1 MNGKID
7 AQIAET
13 PSGRLL
19 GEKVRGVTVFRG
31 VRYALPPVG
40 TRRFRAPVPAP
51 SWHGTREALEFA
63 PVPHQL
69 RISKGLLI
77 PESAIQLNAR
87 EDEDCLHLNVYT
99 PGLTG
104 RRPVLM
110 YVHGGNFVEGAGS
123 QSWTEPAAL
132 ARRGDVVVV
141 TVNYRLGPL
150 GWLFLEDVGA
160 HEAPSADSN
169 LGLLDQIAALR
180 WIADNIASFGGDPD
194 NVTLFGYS
202 AGAWSISALLAC
214 HRDVRLFHKA
224 IVMSGGV
231 RCHSRIEA
239 TELTAQILGELG
251 LRPGSAEIAKLWDLP
266 AEAFSEALERV
277 WDRNGHPFPPIRPVA
292 GAGPIPTDPLAAIRG
307 GAAAHVPL
315 VVGSTLEEFKLVA
328 TVDPDAARLDP
339 AGLLARF
346 AGELEEQDARR
357 IIDAYRE
364 GRQVR
369 GEPSTSTD
377 LYWAIRSDHVFSVPG
392 IRVAEAQLGAG
403 SPVYMYQVCWAGG
416 DPRLG
421 ACHAV
426 DLALIFGTLE
436 LEGMHV
442 LSGAGPQAQ
451 RLSHRIQDA
460 WAAFAR
466 TGNPAHAGL
475 PAWPEYDLRHRGT
488 MILDQSCRVVEGP
501 SAQERASWSGIL

>member
-1 MNGKID
+1 MTRKID
-7 AQIAET
+7 AQVAET

-19 GEKVRGVTVFRG
+19 GENVRGLTIFRG

-40 TRRFRAPVPAP
+40 ARRFRAPVRPP
-51 SWHGTREALEFA
+51 SWHGIREALEFA

-77 PESAIQLNAR
+77 PESAIELNAR

-110 YVHGGNFVEGAGS
+110 YIHGGNFVEGAGS
-123 QSWTEPAAL
+123 QAWTEPAAL
-132 ARRGDVVVV
+132 ARCGDVVVV

-160 HEAPSADSN
+160 QEAGLADSN

-180 WIADNIASFGGDPD
+180 WIGDNIASFGGDPD

-214 HRDVRLFHKA
+214 HREMCLFHKA

-231 RCHSRIEA
+231 RCHSRREA
-239 TELTAQILGELG
+239 TSLSTQILGELG
-251 LRPGSAEIAKLWDLP
+251 LGSGPVEIARLWDLP

-277 WDRNGHPFPPIRPVA
+277 WDRSGHPFPPIRPVA
-292 GAGPIPTDPLAAIRG
+292 GAGPIPADPLAAIRA
-307 GAAAHVPL
+307 GAAAEVPL
-315 VVGSTLEEFKLVA
+315 IVGGTLEEFKLVA
-328 TVDPDAARLDP
+328 TVDPDAARLDA
-339 AGLLARF
+339 AGLVARLAEDLG
-346 AGELEEQDARR
+346 AQGARR
-357 IIDAYRE
+357 IIDAYRD
-364 GRQVR
+364 GRQAR
-369 GEPSTSTD
+369 GEPITPTD

-392 IRVAEAQLGAG
+392 IRVAEAQVEAG
-403 SPVYMYQVCWAGG
+403 SPVYMYQVRWAGG

-451 RLSHRIQDA
+451 MLAHRIQDA
-460 WAAFAR
+460 WAAFAW

-475 PAWPEYDLRHRGT
+475 PPWPRYDVQHRAT
-488 MILDQSCRVVEGP
+488 MILDHSCGVLEGP
-501 SAQERASWSGIL
+501 SAQERASWTGML

>member
-1 MNGKID
+1 MN
-7 AQIAET
+7 AQIDTQVAET
-13 PSGRLL
+13 PSGLLL
-19 GEKVRGVTVFRG
+19 GEKVRDVIVFRG

-40 TRRFRAPVPAP
+40 ERRFRAPVPPP
-51 SWHGTREALEFA
+51 SWQGIREALEFG
-63 PVPHQL
+63 PVSHQL

-77 PESAIQLNAR
+77 PESAIELNAR

-110 YVHGGNFVEGAGS
+110 YIHGGNFVEGAGS
-123 QSWTEPAAL
+123 QAWTEPAAL

-150 GWLFLEDVGA
+150 GWLFLEEVGA
-160 HEAPSADSN
+160 REAGPAESN
-169 LGLLDQIAALR
+169 LGLLDQIAALK
-180 WIADNIASFGGDPD
+180 WIADHIAAFGGDPE

-214 HRDVRLFHKA
+214 HRSVPLFHKA

-231 RCHSRIEA
+231 RCHSRGEA
-239 TELTAQILGELG
+239 TALTRQILGELG
-251 LRPGSAEIAKLWDLP
+251 VRPGSAEMTKLWDLP
-266 AEAFSEALERV
+266 AEAFSAALERV
-277 WDRNGHPFPPIRPVA
+277 WNRNGHPFPPIRPVA
-292 GAGPIPTDPLAAIRG
+292 GAGPVPADPLAAIGG
-307 GAAAHVPL
+307 GAAAGVPL
-315 VVGSTLEEFKLVA
+315 IVGSTLEEFRLVA
-328 TVDPDAARLDP
+328 TVDPDAARLD
-339 AGLLARF
+339 AEGLAARLVEDLG
-346 AGELEEQDARR
+346 AQGARR

-364 GRQVR
+364 GRQAR
-369 GEPSTSTD
+369 GEPSTPTD

-392 IRVAEAQLGAG
+392 VRVAEAQVGAG
-403 SPVYMYQVCWAGG
+403 PPVYMYQVRWAGG

-451 RLSHRIQDA
+451 MLSHRIQDA
-460 WAAFAR
+460 WAAFAW

-475 PAWPEYDLRHRGT
+475 PPWPRYDLQQRAT
-488 MILDQSCRVVEGP
+488 MILDDTCRVLEGP
-501 SAQERASWSGIL
+501 SAQERASWTGML